1 MKKLMLLFTVL
12 SLFVV
17 LTGCKDEPPSIRIKN
32 ERQTKANV
40 QIQQS
45 NSNTIN
51 INDVQGG
58 RISAYQDVA
67 EGGKTATAVI
77 QSESVSPSI
86 NFSTSNN
93 NNYTIVILNEAT
105 PKLRVDVSSK

>member
-12 SLFVV
+12 SYFVI

-51 INDVQGG
+51 INDVEGG
-58 RISAYQDVA
+58 KYSAYQDVA

-86 NFSTSNN
+86 NFSTSND

>member
-1 MKKLMLLFTVL
+1 MKKLLLLFTVL
-12 SLFVV
+12 SLFIV

-32 ERQTKANV
+32 ERQNKANV
-40 QIQQS
+40 QIQQT

-51 INDVQGG
+51 INDVEGG

-86 NFSTSNN
+86 NFSTSND